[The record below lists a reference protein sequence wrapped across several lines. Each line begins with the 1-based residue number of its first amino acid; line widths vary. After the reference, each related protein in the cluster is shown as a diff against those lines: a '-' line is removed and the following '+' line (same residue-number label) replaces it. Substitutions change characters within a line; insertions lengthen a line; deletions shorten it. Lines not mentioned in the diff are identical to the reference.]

1 MRDNNKN
8 WQKIKIERAREHQN
22 KIFQNLNNLI
32 VASRKGR
39 NIVIEGTDEHLI
51 EFVSCSYLGLDQDTR
66 LLAALNNNAS
76 EFGVNFAVAR
86 TRLRTKNHIILESL
100 LSRIFCNAAI
110 TLFSS
115 LHLTHLG
122 FLPLLGSGEL
132 PSFEIKEKG
141 IFFIMDKA
149 AHNCFQVERGLLNQF
164 GETIVIDFQN
174 RNELAKAFSHAH
186 LTLRTPITLSDSIC
200 SMGKAV
206 PVNFLFELAT
216 KYEGYVYLD
225 DAHGTSLYGTHGC
238 GYVLNELNEIF
249 HPRLILTPSLSKAFG
264 SNMAALALPTKGDMD
279 MVRRFDSA
287 YLFSNPPG
295 NALIE
300 VAIVAA
306 NIHLSNEI
314 RDLQRKLWDNIRLF
328 DKNIKVKTI
337 NHNEKL
343 PIRCIVIN
351 DENKA
356 IACAIHLRKQGFFV
370 NAAMYPTVALNKA
383 IIRVALSA
391 QHSSLD
397 IRRLCSTINKFLNN
411 YHGQI

>member
-1 MRDNNKN
+1 MTNNKN
-8 WQKIKIERAREHQN
+8 WQKIKIERARSHQT
-22 KIFQNLNNLI
+22 KIFQNLNNLV

-39 NIVIEGTDEHLI
+39 NIVIEGTGEHLI
-51 EFVSCSYLGLDQDTR
+51 EFASCSYFDLDQDVR
-66 LLAALNNNAS
+66 LLEALNNNAS
-76 EFGVNFAVAR
+76 KFGVNFAVAR
-86 TRLRTKNHIILESL
+86 TRLRTQNHIILESL
-100 LSRIFCNAAI
+100 LSKIFCNASI

-122 FLPLLGSGEL
+122 FLPLLSSGEL
-132 PSFEIKEKG
+132 PSFKIKEKG
-141 IFFIMDKA
+141 VFFIMDKA

-164 GETIVIDFQN
+164 GETVFIDFQN
-174 RNELAKAFSHAH
+174 KNELAKAFSHAN

-206 PVNFLFELAT
+206 PVTFMFELAT

-225 DAHGTSLYGTHGC
+225 DAHGTSLYGTYGC
-238 GYVLNELNEIF
+238 GYVLNELNEVF

-264 SNMAALALPTKGDMD
+264 SNMAVLALPTKADMD

-300 VAIVAA
+300 SAIISA

-314 RDLQRKLWDNIRLF
+314 QNLQHKLWDNVSLF
-328 DKNIKVKTI
+328 DKNIKIQTI
-337 NHNEKL
+337 NHNEQL
-343 PIRCIVIN
+343 PIRCVVIN

-356 IACAIHLRKQGFFV
+356 IACAIHLREQGFFV
-370 NAAMYPTVALNKA
+370 NAAMYPTVVLNNA
-383 IIRVALSA
+383 IIRIALSV
-391 QHSSLD
+391 QHSPSD
-397 IRRLCSTINKFLNN
+397 IRRLCNTINRFLD
-411 YHGQI
+411 I